1 MGLPLMILRFV
12 ATPILGI
19 AIFAGL
25 LLTLVGN
32 NIVDKLLNADF
43 YTDTIAEQNTYNRIY
58 DDVLLDQKA
67 KDKVQE
73 LLGDVKVVS
82 PEDIVGLV
90 RGLLPP
96 EYLQT
101 QVEGA
106 IQSSMAYLN
115 EDSDTLELYLEMGP
129 AIDKIKPTLLDYV
142 DRRIDG
148 IPEADPGPA
157 ECNPGTVKSVG
168 DGYQEVFRN
177 LAGGQVPASLPS
189 IEVIAEPCRVLIFDS
204 AFPALF
210 ADDTLD
216 SRTTQALGNATD
228 DIRAAFVAGDTHGV
242 LKAAARPLSEPL
254 VDDVVAKIR
263 ERLDERDRLDLISL
277 IGRNVS
283 LGREFDVVSSGPKA
297 VPNLPPPSEQRFR
310 GQVAEIQAL
319 VVQYRALGGT
329 LAPLML
335 YGGAILLAVLHLPK
349 LSAAMRWPGICL
361 LVSGGLF
368 FILGKIL
375 ESKVVDWLITGV
387 DQITANAPGIPGPA
401 VNLISDLVLSFGQQL
416 TQGFAAPAFTV
427 LIVGALL
434 FAASIVLSIVKPFIP
449 GLS

>member
-1 MGLPLMILRFV
+1 MGLPLLILRFV

-32 NIVDKLLNADF
+32 NIVDKLLNAEF

-96 EYLQT
+96 EYLQS

-106 IQSSMAYLN
+106 IQRAVAYFN

-157 ECNPGTVKSVG
+157 ECNPETVKSVS
-168 DGYQEVFRN
+168 DGYQEVFRG
-177 LAGGQVPASLPS
+177 LAGGRVPASLPS
-189 IEVIAEPCRVLIFDS
+189 IKVIAEPCRVLIFDS

-216 SRTTQALGNATD
+216 SRITQALGNSTD

-263 ERLDERDRLDLISL
+263 ERLDEGDRLNLIRVLAETNSDFTEEQIRVEVADAKEL
-277 IGRNVS
+277 I
-283 LGREFDVVSSGPKA
+283 
-297 VPNLPPPSEQRFR
+297 
-310 GQVAEIQAL
+310 
-319 VVQYRALGGT
+319 VQYRALGGT
-329 LAPLML
+329 LAGLML

-349 LSAAMRWPGICL
+349 LSAAMRWPGIFL
-361 LVSGGLF
+361 LVSGGLI
-368 FILGKIL
+368 FIVGKIL

-401 VNLISDLVLSFGQQL
+401 INLISDLVLSFGQQL

>member
-32 NIVDKLLNADF
+32 NIADKLLDADF
-43 YTDTIAEQNTYNRIY
+43 YTNTIAEHNTYNRIY
-58 DDVLLDQKA
+58 DDVLQDQKA

-82 PEDIVGLV
+82 PEDIIGLV

-96 EYLQT
+96 EYLQS

-106 IQSSMAYLN
+106 IQRAMAYFN

-148 IPEADPGPA
+148 IPEADPGPG
-157 ECNPGTVKSVG
+157 ECNPETVKSVR
-168 DGYQEVFRN
+168 DGYQEVFRG
-177 LAGGQVPASLPS
+177 LAGGRVPASLPS
-189 IEVIAEPCRVLIFDS
+189 IKVIAEPCRVLIFDS

-216 SRTTQALGNATD
+216 SRITQALGNSTD

-263 ERLDERDRLDLISL
+263 ERLDEGDRLNLIRVLAETNSDYTEEEIRVEVADAKEL
-277 IGRNVS
+277 IV
-283 LGREFDVVSSGPKA
+283 K
-297 VPNLPPPSEQRFR
+297 
-310 GQVAEIQAL
+310 
-319 VVQYRALGGT
+319 YRALGGT
-329 LAPLML
+329 LAALML

-349 LSAAMRWPGICL
+349 LSAAMRWPGIFL
-361 LVSGGLF
+361 LVSGGLI
-368 FILGKIL
+368 FIVGKIL

-401 VNLISDLVLSFGQQL
+401 INLISDLVLSSGQQL

>member
-1 MGLPLMILRFV
+1 MGLPLLILRFV

-32 NIVDKLLNADF
+32 NIVDKLLNAEF

-96 EYLQT
+96 EYLQS

-106 IQSSMAYLN
+106 IQRAVAYFN

-157 ECNPGTVKSVG
+157 ECNPETVKSVR
-168 DGYQEVFRN
+168 DGYQEVFRG
-177 LAGGQVPASLPS
+177 LAGGRVPASLPS
-189 IEVIAEPCRVLIFDS
+189 IKVIAEPCRVLIFDS

-216 SRTTQALGNATD
+216 SRITQALGNSTD

-263 ERLDERDRLDLISL
+263 ERLDEGDRLNLIRVL
-277 IGRNVS
+277 A
-283 LGREFDVVSSGPKA
+283 ETSSDYTEDEIR
-297 VPNLPPPSEQRFR
+297 VE
-310 GQVAEIQAL
+310 VADAKAL

-329 LAPLML
+329 LAALML

-349 LSAAMRWPGICL
+349 LSAAMRWPGIFL
-361 LVSGGLF
+361 LVSGGLI
-368 FILGKIL
+368 FIVGKIL

-401 VNLISDLVLSFGQQL
+401 INLISDLVLSFGQQL

>member
-1 MGLPLMILRFV
+1 MGLPLLILRFV

-32 NIVDKLLNADF
+32 NIVDKLLNAEF

-96 EYLQT
+96 EYLQS

-106 IQSSMAYLN
+106 IQRAVAYFN

-157 ECNPGTVKSVG
+157 ECNPETVKSVR
-168 DGYQEVFRN
+168 DGYQEVFRG
-177 LAGGQVPASLPS
+177 LAGGRVPASLPS
-189 IEVIAEPCRVLIFDS
+189 IKVIAEPCRVLIFDS

-216 SRTTQALGNATD
+216 SRITQALGNSTD

-263 ERLDERDRLDLISL
+263 ERLDEGDRLNLIRVLAETNSDFTEEQIRVEVADAKEL
-277 IGRNVS
+277 I
-283 LGREFDVVSSGPKA
+283 
-297 VPNLPPPSEQRFR
+297 
-310 GQVAEIQAL
+310 
-319 VVQYRALGGT
+319 VQYRALGGT
-329 LAPLML
+329 LAGLML

-349 LSAAMRWPGICL
+349 LSAAMRWPGIFL
-361 LVSGGLF
+361 LVSGGLI
-368 FILGKIL
+368 FIVGKIL

-401 VNLISDLVLSFGQQL
+401 INLISDLVLSFGQQL

>member
-1 MGLPLMILRFV
+1 MGLPLLILRFV

-32 NIVDKLLNADF
+32 NIVDKLLNAEF

-90 RGLLPP
+90 RGLLPS
-96 EYLQT
+96 EYLQS

-106 IQSSMAYLN
+106 IQRAVAYFN

-157 ECNPGTVKSVG
+157 ECNPETVKSVR
-168 DGYQEVFRN
+168 DGYQEVFRG
-177 LAGGQVPASLPS
+177 LAGGRVPASLPS
-189 IEVIAEPCRVLIFDS
+189 IKVIAEPCRVLIFDS

-216 SRTTQALGNATD
+216 SRITQALGNSTD

-263 ERLDERDRLDLISL
+263 ERLDEGDRLNLIQVLAETNSDFTEEQIRVEVADAKEL
-277 IGRNVS
+277 I
-283 LGREFDVVSSGPKA
+283 
-297 VPNLPPPSEQRFR
+297 
-310 GQVAEIQAL
+310 
-319 VVQYRALGGT
+319 VQYRALGGT
-329 LAPLML
+329 LAGLML

-349 LSAAMRWPGICL
+349 LSAAMRWPGIFL
-361 LVSGGLF
+361 LVSGGLI
-368 FILGKIL
+368 FIVGKIL

-401 VNLISDLVLSFGQQL
+401 INLISDLVLSFGQQL

>member
-1 MGLPLMILRFV
+1 MGLPLLILRFV

-32 NIVDKLLNADF
+32 NIVDKLLNAEF

-90 RGLLPP
+90 RGLMPP
-96 EYLQT
+96 EYLQS

-106 IQSSMAYLN
+106 IQRAVAYFN

-157 ECNPGTVKSVG
+157 ECNPETVKSVR
-168 DGYQEVFRN
+168 DGYQEVFRG
-177 LAGGQVPASLPS
+177 LAGGRVPASLPS
-189 IEVIAEPCRVLIFDS
+189 IKVIAEPCRVLIFDS

-216 SRTTQALGNATD
+216 SRITQALGNSTD

-263 ERLDERDRLDLISL
+263 ERLDEGDRLNLIRVLAETNSDFTEEQIRVEVADAKEL
-277 IGRNVS
+277 I
-283 LGREFDVVSSGPKA
+283 
-297 VPNLPPPSEQRFR
+297 
-310 GQVAEIQAL
+310 
-319 VVQYRALGGT
+319 VQYRALGGT
-329 LAPLML
+329 LAGLML

-349 LSAAMRWPGICL
+349 LSAAMRWPGIFL
-361 LVSGGLF
+361 LVSGGLI
-368 FILGKIL
+368 FIVGKIL

-401 VNLISDLVLSFGQQL
+401 INLISDLVLSFGQQL

>member
-1 MGLPLMILRFV
+1 MGLRLLILRFV

-32 NIVDKLLNADF
+32 NIVDKLLNAEF

-82 PEDIVGLV
+82 PEDVVGLV

-96 EYLQT
+96 EYLQS

-106 IQSSMAYLN
+106 IQRAVAYFN

-129 AIDKIKPTLLDYV
+129 EIDQIKPTLLDYV

-189 IEVIAEPCRVLIFDS
+189 IKLIAEPCRVLIFDS

-216 SRTTQALGNATD
+216 SRITQALGNSTD

-263 ERLDERDRLDLISL
+263 ERLDEGDRLNLIRVLAETNSDFTEEQIRVEVADAKEL
-277 IGRNVS
+277 I
-283 LGREFDVVSSGPKA
+283 
-297 VPNLPPPSEQRFR
+297 
-310 GQVAEIQAL
+310 
-319 VVQYRALGGT
+319 VQYRALGGT
-329 LAPLML
+329 LAGLML

-349 LSAAMRWPGICL
+349 LSAAMRWPGIFL
-361 LVSGGLF
+361 LVSGGLI
-368 FILGKIL
+368 FIVGKIL

-401 VNLISDLVLSFGQQL
+401 INLISDLVLSFGQQL

>member
-25 LLTLVGN
+25 LLTLVVN
-32 NIVDKLLNADF
+32 NIVDKLLNAEF

-82 PEDIVGLV
+82 PEDVVGLV

-96 EYLQT
+96 EYLQS

-106 IQSSMAYLN
+106 IQRAMAYFN
-115 EDSDTLELYLEMGP
+115 EDLDTLELYLEMGS

-189 IEVIAEPCRVLIFDS
+189 IKVIAEPCRVLIFDS

-216 SRTTQALGNATD
+216 SRITQALGNSTD

-254 VDDVVAKIR
+254 VDDAVAKIR
-263 ERLDERDRLDLISL
+263 ERLDEGDRLNLIRVL
-277 IGRNVS
+277 A
-283 LGREFDVVSSGPKA
+283 ESSSDSTEEEIR
-297 VPNLPPPSEQRFR
+297 VE
-310 GQVAEIQAL
+310 VADAKAL

-329 LAPLML
+329 LAALML

-349 LSAAMRWPGICL
+349 LSAAMRWPGIFL
-361 LVSGGLF
+361 LVSGGLIF
-368 FILGKIL
+368 VIGKIL

-387 DQITANAPGIPGPA
+387 DKITANAPGIPGPA
-401 VNLISDLVLSFGQQL
+401 INLISDLVLSFGQQL

-434 FAASIVLSIVKPFIP
+434 FAVSIVLSIVKPFIP

>member
-12 ATPILGI
+12 GTPILGI

-43 YTDTIAEQNTYNRIY
+43 YTDTITEQNTYNRIY

-82 PEDIVGLV
+82 PEDVVGLV

-96 EYLQT
+96 EYLQS

-106 IQSSMAYLN
+106 IQRAMAYFN
-115 EDSDTLELYLEMGP
+115 EDLDTLELYLEMGS

-189 IEVIAEPCRVLIFDS
+189 IKVIAEPCRVLIFDS

-216 SRTTQALGNATD
+216 SRITQALGESTD
-228 DIRAAFVAGDTHGV
+228 DIRAAFVGGDTHGV

-254 VDDVVAKIR
+254 VDDAVAKIR
-263 ERLDERDRLDLISL
+263 ERLDEGDRLNLIRVL
-277 IGRNVS
+277 A
-283 LGREFDVVSSGPKA
+283 ESSSDSTEEEIR
-297 VPNLPPPSEQRFR
+297 VE
-310 GQVAEIQAL
+310 VADAKAL

-329 LAPLML
+329 LAALML

-349 LSAAMRWPGICL
+349 LSAAMRWPGIFL
-361 LVSGGLF
+361 LVSGGLIF
-368 FILGKIL
+368 VIGKIL

-387 DQITANAPGIPGPA
+387 DKITANAPGIPGPA
-401 VNLISDLVLSFGQQL
+401 INLISDLALSFGQQL

-434 FAASIVLSIVKPFIP
+434 FAVSIVLSIVKPFIP

>member
-1 MGLPLMILRFV
+1 MGLPLLILRFV

-32 NIVDKLLNADF
+32 NIADKLLDADF
-43 YTDTIAEQNTYNRIY
+43 YTNTIAEHNTYNRIY

-96 EYLQT
+96 EYLQS

-106 IQSSMAYLN
+106 IQRAMAYFN
-115 EDSDTLELYLEMGP
+115 EDSDTLGLYLEMGP

-189 IEVIAEPCRVLIFDS
+189 IKVIAEPCRVLIFDS

-216 SRTTQALGNATD
+216 SRITQALGDSTD

-254 VDDVVAKIR
+254 VDDAVAKIR
-263 ERLDERDRLDLISL
+263 ERLDEGDRLNLIRVLAETNSDFTEEEIRVEVADAKEL
-277 IGRNVS
+277 I
-283 LGREFDVVSSGPKA
+283 
-297 VPNLPPPSEQRFR
+297 
-310 GQVAEIQAL
+310 
-319 VVQYRALGGT
+319 VQYRALGGT
-329 LAPLML
+329 LAALML

-349 LSAAMRWPGICL
+349 LSAAMRWPGIFL
-361 LVSGGLF
+361 LVSGGLI
-368 FILGKIL
+368 FIVGKIL

-387 DQITANAPGIPGPA
+387 DKITLNAPGIPGPA
-401 VNLISDLVLSFGQQL
+401 INLISDLVLSFGQQL

>member
-43 YTDTIAEQNTYNRIY
+43 YTNTIAEQNTYNRIY

-96 EYLQT
+96 EFLQS

-189 IEVIAEPCRVLIFDS
+189 IKVIAEPCRVLIFDS

-216 SRTTQALGNATD
+216 SRTTQALGNSTD

-263 ERLDERDRLDLISL
+263 ERLDEGDRLDLIRVLAETSSDFTEEEIRAEVADSKEL
-277 IGRNVS
+277 I
-283 LGREFDVVSSGPKA
+283 
-297 VPNLPPPSEQRFR
+297 
-310 GQVAEIQAL
+310 
-319 VVQYRALGGT
+319 VQYRALGGT
-329 LAPLML
+329 LAALML

-349 LSAAMRWPGICL
+349 LSAAMRWPGIFL

-401 VNLISDLVLSFGQQL
+401 INLISDLVLSFGQQL

>member
-25 LLTLVGN
+25 LLTLVVN
-32 NIVDKLLNADF
+32 NIVDKLLNAEF

-82 PEDIVGLV
+82 PEDVVGLV

-96 EYLQT
+96 EYLQS

-106 IQSSMAYLN
+106 IQRAMAYFN
-115 EDSDTLELYLEMGP
+115 EDLDTLELYLEMGS

-189 IEVIAEPCRVLIFDS
+189 IKVIAEPCRVLIFDS

-216 SRTTQALGNATD
+216 SQITQALGNSTD

-254 VDDVVAKIR
+254 VDDAVAKIR
-263 ERLDERDRLDLISL
+263 ERLDEGDRLNLIRVL
-277 IGRNVS
+277 A
-283 LGREFDVVSSGPKA
+283 ESSSDSTEEEIR
-297 VPNLPPPSEQRFR
+297 VE
-310 GQVAEIQAL
+310 VADAKAL

-329 LAPLML
+329 LAGLML
-335 YGGAILLAVLHLPK
+335 YGGGILLAVLHLPK
-349 LSAAMRWPGICL
+349 LSAAMRWPGIFL
-361 LVSGGLF
+361 LVSGGLIF
-368 FILGKIL
+368 VIGKIL

-387 DQITANAPGIPGPA
+387 DKITANAPGIPGPA
-401 VNLISDLVLSFGQQL
+401 INLISDLVLSFGQQL

>member
-1 MGLPLMILRFV
+1 MGLPLLILRFV

-32 NIVDKLLNADF
+32 NIVDKLLNAEF

-96 EYLQT
+96 EYLQS

-106 IQSSMAYLN
+106 IQRAVAYFN

-157 ECNPGTVKSVG
+157 ECNPETVKSVR
-168 DGYQEVFRN
+168 DGYQEVFRG
-177 LAGGQVPASLPS
+177 LAGGRVPASLPS
-189 IEVIAEPCRVLIFDS
+189 IKVIAEPCRVLIFDS

-216 SRTTQALGNATD
+216 SRITQALGNSTD

-263 ERLDERDRLDLISL
+263 ERLDEGDRLNLIRVLAETNSDFTEEQIRVEVADAKEL
-277 IGRNVS
+277 I
-283 LGREFDVVSSGPKA
+283 
-297 VPNLPPPSEQRFR
+297 
-310 GQVAEIQAL
+310 
-319 VVQYRALGGT
+319 VQYRALGGT
-329 LAPLML
+329 LAGLML

-349 LSAAMRWPGICL
+349 LSAAMRWPGVFL
-361 LVSGGLF
+361 LVSGGLI
-368 FILGKIL
+368 FIVGKIL

-401 VNLISDLVLSFGQQL
+401 INLISDLVLSFGQQL

>member
-82 PEDIVGLV
+82 PEDVVGLV

-96 EYLQT
+96 EYLQS

-106 IQSSMAYLN
+106 IQRAVAYFN

-142 DRRIDG
+142 DRRIDS

-157 ECNPGTVKSVG
+157 ECNPGTVKGVA
-168 DGYQEVFRN
+168 DGYQEVFRS
-177 LAGGQVPASLPS
+177 LAGGQVPAFLPS
-189 IEVIAEPCRVLIFDS
+189 IKVIAEPCRVLIFDS

-216 SRTTQALGNATD
+216 SRITQALGNSTD

-263 ERLDERDRLDLISL
+263 ERLDEGDRLNLIRVLAEANSDFTEEEIRVEVADAKEL
-277 IGRNVS
+277 I
-283 LGREFDVVSSGPKA
+283 
-297 VPNLPPPSEQRFR
+297 
-310 GQVAEIQAL
+310 
-319 VVQYRALGGT
+319 VQYRALGGT
-329 LAPLML
+329 LAALML

-349 LSAAMRWPGICL
+349 LSAAMRWPGIFL
-361 LVSGGLF
+361 LVSGGLI
-368 FILGKIL
+368 FIVGKIL

-387 DQITANAPGIPGPA
+387 DKITANAPGIPGPA
-401 VNLISDLVLSFGQQL
+401 INLISDLVLSFGQQL

>member
-32 NIVDKLLNADF
+32 NIADKLLDADF
-43 YTDTIAEQNTYNRIY
+43 YTNTIAEHNTYNRIY

-96 EYLQT
+96 EYLQS

-106 IQSSMAYLN
+106 IQRAVAYFN

-157 ECNPGTVKSVG
+157 ECNPETVKSVR
-168 DGYQEVFRN
+168 DGYQEVFRG
-177 LAGGQVPASLPS
+177 LAGGRVPASLPS
-189 IEVIAEPCRVLIFDS
+189 IKVIAEPCRVLIFDS

-216 SRTTQALGNATD
+216 SRITQALGNSTD

-263 ERLDERDRLDLISL
+263 ERLDEGDRLNLIRVLAETNSDFTEEQIRVEVADAKEL
-277 IGRNVS
+277 I
-283 LGREFDVVSSGPKA
+283 
-297 VPNLPPPSEQRFR
+297 
-310 GQVAEIQAL
+310 
-319 VVQYRALGGT
+319 VQYRALGGT
-329 LAPLML
+329 LAGLML

-349 LSAAMRWPGICL
+349 LSAAMRWPGIFL
-361 LVSGGLF
+361 LVSGGLI
-368 FILGKIL
+368 FIVGKIL

-401 VNLISDLVLSFGQQL
+401 INLISDLVLSFGQQL

>member
-1 MGLPLMILRFV
+1 MGLPLLILRFV

-32 NIVDKLLNADF
+32 NIVDKLLNAEF

-96 EYLQT
+96 EYLQS

-106 IQSSMAYLN
+106 IQRAVAYFN

-157 ECNPGTVKSVG
+157 ECNPETVKSVR
-168 DGYQEVFRN
+168 DGYQEVFRG
-177 LAGGQVPASLPS
+177 LAGGRVPASLPS
-189 IEVIAEPCRVLIFDS
+189 IKVIAEPCRVLIFDS

-216 SRTTQALGNATD
+216 SRITQALGNSTD
-228 DIRAAFVAGDTHGV
+228 DIRAAVVAGDTHGV

-263 ERLDERDRLDLISL
+263 ERLDEGDRLNLIRVLAETNSDFTEEQIRVEVADAKEL
-277 IGRNVS
+277 I
-283 LGREFDVVSSGPKA
+283 
-297 VPNLPPPSEQRFR
+297 
-310 GQVAEIQAL
+310 
-319 VVQYRALGGT
+319 VQYRALGGT
-329 LAPLML
+329 LAGLML

-349 LSAAMRWPGICL
+349 LSAAMRWPGIFL
-361 LVSGGLF
+361 LVSGGLI
-368 FILGKIL
+368 FIVGKIL

-401 VNLISDLVLSFGQQL
+401 INLISDLVLSFGQQL

>member
-1 MGLPLMILRFV
+1 MGLPLLILRFV

-32 NIVDKLLNADF
+32 NIVDKLLNAEF

-58 DDVLLDQKA
+58 DDVLQDQKA
-67 KDKVQE
+67 QDKVQE

-82 PEDIVGLV
+82 PEDIIGLV

-96 EYLQT
+96 EYLQS

-106 IQSSMAYLN
+106 IQRAVAYFN

-157 ECNPGTVKSVG
+157 ECNPETVKSVR
-168 DGYQEVFRN
+168 DGYQEVFRG
-177 LAGGQVPASLPS
+177 LAGGRVPASLPS
-189 IEVIAEPCRVLIFDS
+189 IKVIAEPCRVLIFDS

-216 SRTTQALGNATD
+216 SRTTQALGNSTD

-263 ERLDERDRLDLISL
+263 ERLDEGDRLNLIRVLAETNSDFTEEE
-277 IGRNVS
+277 IRA
-283 LGREFDVVSSGPKA
+283 K
-297 VPNLPPPSEQRFR
+297 
-310 GQVAEIQAL
+310 VADSKAL

-329 LAPLML
+329 LAALML

-349 LSAAMRWPGICL
+349 LSAAMRWPGIFL
-361 LVSGGLF
+361 LVSGGLI
-368 FILGKIL
+368 FIVGKIL

-401 VNLISDLVLSFGQQL
+401 INLISDLVLSLGQQL

>member
-1 MGLPLMILRFV
+1 MGLPLLILRFV

-25 LLTLVGN
+25 LLTLVVN
-32 NIVDKLLNADF
+32 NIVDKLLNAEF

-82 PEDIVGLV
+82 PEDVVGLV

-96 EYLQT
+96 EYLQS

-106 IQSSMAYLN
+106 IQRAMAYFN
-115 EDSDTLELYLEMGP
+115 EDLDTLELYLEMGS

-189 IEVIAEPCRVLIFDS
+189 IKVIAEPCRVLIFDS

-216 SRTTQALGNATD
+216 SRITQALGESTD
-228 DIRAAFVAGDTHGV
+228 DIRAAFVGGDTHGV

-254 VDDVVAKIR
+254 VDDAVAKIR
-263 ERLDERDRLDLISL
+263 ERLDEGDRLNLIRVL
-277 IGRNVS
+277 A
-283 LGREFDVVSSGPKA
+283 ESSSDSTEEE
-297 VPNLPPPSEQRFR
+297 VRVE
-310 GQVAEIQAL
+310 VADAKAL

-329 LAPLML
+329 LAALML
-335 YGGAILLAVLHLPK
+335 YGGEILLAVLHLPK
-349 LSAAMRWPGICL
+349 LSAAMRWPGIFL
-361 LVSGGLF
+361 LVSGGLIF
-368 FILGKIL
+368 VIGKIL

-387 DQITANAPGIPGPA
+387 DKITANAPGIPGPA
-401 VNLISDLVLSFGQQL
+401 INLISDLALSFGQQL

-434 FAASIVLSIVKPFIP
+434 FAVSIVLSIVKPFIP

>member
-1 MGLPLMILRFV
+1 MGLPLLILRFV

-32 NIVDKLLNADF
+32 NIVDKLLNAEF

-67 KDKVQE
+67 KDKVRE
-73 LLGDVKVVS
+73 LLEDVKVVS

-96 EYLQT
+96 EYLQS

-106 IQSSMAYLN
+106 IQRAVAYFN

-157 ECNPGTVKSVG
+157 ECNPETVKSVR
-168 DGYQEVFRN
+168 DGYQEVFRG
-177 LAGGQVPASLPS
+177 LAGGRVPASLPS
-189 IEVIAEPCRVLIFDS
+189 IKVIAEPCRVLIFDS
-204 AFPALF
+204 SFPALF

-216 SRTTQALGNATD
+216 SRITQALGNSTD
-228 DIRAAFVAGDTHGV
+228 DSRAAFVAGDTHGV
-242 LKAAARPLSEPL
+242 LKASARPLSEPL

-263 ERLDERDRLDLISL
+263 ERLDEGDRLNLIRVLAETNSGFTEEQIRVEVADAKEL
-277 IGRNVS
+277 I
-283 LGREFDVVSSGPKA
+283 
-297 VPNLPPPSEQRFR
+297 
-310 GQVAEIQAL
+310 
-319 VVQYRALGGT
+319 VQYRSLGGT
-329 LAPLML
+329 LAGLML

-349 LSAAMRWPGICL
+349 LSAAMRWPGIFL
-361 LVSGGLF
+361 LVSGGLI
-368 FILGKIL
+368 FIVGKIL

-401 VNLISDLVLSFGQQL
+401 INLISDLVLSFGQQL

>member
-1 MGLPLMILRFV
+1 MGLPLLILRFV

-32 NIVDKLLNADF
+32 NIVDKLLNAEF

-90 RGLLPP
+90 RGLMPP
-96 EYLQT
+96 EYLQS

-106 IQSSMAYLN
+106 IQRAVAYFN

-157 ECNPGTVKSVG
+157 ECNPETVKSVR

-189 IEVIAEPCRVLIFDS
+189 IKVIAEPCRVLIFDA

-216 SRTTQALGNATD
+216 SRITQALGNSTD

-254 VDDVVAKIR
+254 VDDAVAKIR
-263 ERLDERDRLDLISL
+263 ERLDEGDRLNLIRVL
-277 IGRNVS
+277 A
-283 LGREFDVVSSGPKA
+283 ESSSDSTEEEIR
-297 VPNLPPPSEQRFR
+297 VE
-310 GQVAEIQAL
+310 VADAKAL

-329 LAPLML
+329 LAALML

-349 LSAAMRWPGICL
+349 LSAAMRWPGIFL
-361 LVSGGLF
+361 LMSGGLI
-368 FILGKIL
+368 FIVGKIL

-401 VNLISDLVLSFGQQL
+401 INLISDLVLSFGQQL

>member
-1 MGLPLMILRFV
+1 MGLPLLILRFV

-32 NIVDKLLNADF
+32 NIVDKLLNAEF

-67 KDKVQE
+67 KDKVQV

-96 EYLQT
+96 EYLQS

-106 IQSSMAYLN
+106 IQRAVAYFN

-157 ECNPGTVKSVG
+157 ECNPETVKSVR
-168 DGYQEVFRN
+168 DGYQEVFRG
-177 LAGGQVPASLPS
+177 LAGGRVPASLPS
-189 IEVIAEPCRVLIFDS
+189 IKVIAEPCRVLIFDS

-216 SRTTQALGNATD
+216 SRITQALGNSTD

-263 ERLDERDRLDLISL
+263 ERLDEGDRLNLIRVLAETNSDFTEEQIRVEVADAKEL
-277 IGRNVS
+277 I
-283 LGREFDVVSSGPKA
+283 
-297 VPNLPPPSEQRFR
+297 
-310 GQVAEIQAL
+310 
-319 VVQYRALGGT
+319 VQYRALGGT
-329 LAPLML
+329 LAGLML

-349 LSAAMRWPGICL
+349 LSAAMRWPGIFL
-361 LVSGGLF
+361 LVSGGLI
-368 FILGKIL
+368 FIVGKIL

-401 VNLISDLVLSFGQQL
+401 INLISDLVLSFGQQL

>member
-1 MGLPLMILRFV
+1 MILRFV

-32 NIVDKLLNADF
+32 NIVDKLLNAEF
-43 YTDTIAEQNTYNRIY
+43 YTDTIADQNTYNRIY

-67 KDKVQE
+67 KDKVRE

-96 EYLQT
+96 EYLQS

-106 IQSSMAYLN
+106 IQRAVAYFN

-157 ECNPGTVKSVG
+157 ECNPETVKSVR
-168 DGYQEVFRN
+168 DGYQEVFRG
-177 LAGGQVPASLPS
+177 LAGGRVPASLPS
-189 IEVIAEPCRVLIFDS
+189 IKVIAEPCRVLIFDS

-210 ADDTLD
+210 ADDTVD
-216 SRTTQALGNATD
+216 SRITQALGNSTD

-263 ERLDERDRLDLISL
+263 ERLDEGDRLNLIRVLAETNSDFTEEQIRVEVADAKEL
-277 IGRNVS
+277 I
-283 LGREFDVVSSGPKA
+283 
-297 VPNLPPPSEQRFR
+297 
-310 GQVAEIQAL
+310 
-319 VVQYRALGGT
+319 VQYRALGGT
-329 LAPLML
+329 LAGLML
-335 YGGAILLAVLHLPK
+335 YGGAILLAVLHHPK
-349 LSAAMRWPGICL
+349 LSAAMRWPGIFL
-361 LVSGGLF
+361 LVSGGLI
-368 FILGKIL
+368 FIVGKIL

-401 VNLISDLVLSFGQQL
+401 INLISDLVLSFGQQL

>member
-1 MGLPLMILRFV
+1 MGLPLLILRFV

-32 NIVDKLLNADF
+32 NIVDKLLNAEF

-96 EYLQT
+96 EYLQS

-106 IQSSMAYLN
+106 IQRAVAYFN

-157 ECNPGTVKSVG
+157 ECNPETVKSVR

-177 LAGGQVPASLPS
+177 LAGGQVPAFLPS
-189 IEVIAEPCRVLIFDS
+189 IKVIAEQCRVLIFDS

-210 ADDTLD
+210 TDDTLD
-216 SRTTQALGNATD
+216 SRTTQALGNSAD

-263 ERLDERDRLDLISL
+263 ERLDEGDRLNLIRVLAETNSDFTEEE
-277 IGRNVS
+277 IRA
-283 LGREFDVVSSGPKA
+283 K
-297 VPNLPPPSEQRFR
+297 
-310 GQVAEIQAL
+310 VADSKAL

-329 LAPLML
+329 LAALML

-349 LSAAMRWPGICL
+349 LSAAMRWPGIFL
-361 LVSGGLF
+361 LVSGGLI
-368 FILGKIL
+368 FIVGKIL

-401 VNLISDLVLSFGQQL
+401 INLISDLVLSFGQQL

-434 FAASIVLSIVKPFIP
+434 FVASIVLSIVKPFIP

>member
-25 LLTLVGN
+25 LLTLVVN
-32 NIVDKLLNADF
+32 NIVDKLLNAEF

-82 PEDIVGLV
+82 PEDVVGLV

-96 EYLQT
+96 EYLQS

-106 IQSSMAYLN
+106 IQRAMAYFN
-115 EDSDTLELYLEMGP
+115 EDLDTLELYLEMGS

-177 LAGGQVPASLPS
+177 LAVGQVPASLPS
-189 IEVIAEPCRVLIFDS
+189 IKVIAEPCRVLIFDE

-216 SRTTQALGNATD
+216 SRITQALGNSTD

-254 VDDVVAKIR
+254 VDDAVAKIR
-263 ERLDERDRLDLISL
+263 ERLDEGDRLNLIRVL
-277 IGRNVS
+277 A
-283 LGREFDVVSSGPKA
+283 ESSSDSTEEEIR
-297 VPNLPPPSEQRFR
+297 VE
-310 GQVAEIQAL
+310 VADAKAL

-329 LAPLML
+329 LAALML
-335 YGGAILLAVLHLPK
+335 YGGEILLAVLHLPK
-349 LSAAMRWPGICL
+349 LSVAMRWPGIFL
-361 LVSGGLF
+361 LVSGGLIF
-368 FILGKIL
+368 VIGKIL

-387 DQITANAPGIPGPA
+387 DKITANAPGIPGPA
-401 VNLISDLVLSFGQQL
+401 INLISDLVLSFGQQL

-434 FAASIVLSIVKPFIP
+434 FAVSIVLSIVKPFIP

>member
-1 MGLPLMILRFV
+1 MGLPLLILRFV

-32 NIVDKLLNADF
+32 NIVDKLLNAEF

-90 RGLLPP
+90 RGLMPP
-96 EYLQT
+96 EYLQS

-106 IQSSMAYLN
+106 IQRAVAYFN

-157 ECNPGTVKSVG
+157 ECNPETVKSVR
-168 DGYQEVFRN
+168 DGYQEVFRG
-177 LAGGQVPASLPS
+177 LAGGRVPASLPS
-189 IEVIAEPCRVLIFDS
+189 IKVIAEPCRVLIFDS

-216 SRTTQALGNATD
+216 SQITQALGNSTD

-263 ERLDERDRLDLISL
+263 ERLDEGDRLNLIRVLAETNSDFTEEQIRVEVADAKEL
-277 IGRNVS
+277 I
-283 LGREFDVVSSGPKA
+283 
-297 VPNLPPPSEQRFR
+297 
-310 GQVAEIQAL
+310 
-319 VVQYRALGGT
+319 VQYRALGGT
-329 LAPLML
+329 LAGLML

-349 LSAAMRWPGICL
+349 LSAAMRWPGIFL
-361 LVSGGLF
+361 LVSGGLI
-368 FILGKIL
+368 FIVGQIL

-401 VNLISDLVLSFGQQL
+401 INLISDLVLSFGQQL

>member
-1 MGLPLMILRFV
+1 MGLPLLILRFV

-32 NIVDKLLNADF
+32 NIVDKLLNAEF

-96 EYLQT
+96 EYLQS

-106 IQSSMAYLN
+106 IQRAVAYFN

-157 ECNPGTVKSVG
+157 ECNPETVKSVR
-168 DGYQEVFRN
+168 DGYQEVFRG
-177 LAGGQVPASLPS
+177 LAGGRVPASLPS
-189 IEVIAEPCRVLIFDS
+189 IKV
-204 AFPALF
+204 
-210 ADDTLD
+210 
-216 SRTTQALGNATD
+216 
-228 DIRAAFVAGDTHGV
+228 
-242 LKAAARPLSEPL
+242 K
-254 VDDVVAKIR
+254 
-263 ERLDERDRLDLISL
+263 
-277 IGRNVS
+277 IGRAHV
-283 LGREFDVVSSGPKA
+283 
-297 VPNLPPPSEQRFR
+297 
-310 GQVAEIQAL
+310 
-319 VVQYRALGGT
+319 
-329 LAPLML
+329 
-335 YGGAILLAVLHLPK
+335 
-349 LSAAMRWPGICL
+349 
-361 LVSGGLF
+361 
-368 FILGKIL
+368 
-375 ESKVVDWLITGV
+375 
-387 DQITANAPGIPGPA
+387 
-401 VNLISDLVLSFGQQL
+401 
-416 TQGFAAPAFTV
+416 
-427 LIVGALL
+427 
-434 FAASIVLSIVKPFIP
+434 
-449 GLS
+449 

>member
-25 LLTLVGN
+25 LLTLVVN
-32 NIVDKLLNADF
+32 NIVDKLLNAEF

-96 EYLQT
+96 EYLQS

-106 IQSSMAYLN
+106 IQRAVAYFN

-142 DRRIDG
+142 DDRIDG

-189 IEVIAEPCRVLIFDS
+189 IKVIAEPCRVLIFDS

-216 SRTTQALGNATD
+216 SRITQALGNSTD

-263 ERLDERDRLDLISL
+263 ERLDEGDRLNLIRVL
-277 IGRNVS
+277 A
-283 LGREFDVVSSGPKA
+283 ETSGDYTEDEIR
-297 VPNLPPPSEQRFR
+297 VE
-310 GQVAEIQAL
+310 VADAKAL

-329 LAPLML
+329 LAALML
-335 YGGAILLAVLHLPK
+335 YGGAILLTVLHLPK
-349 LSAAMRWPGICL
+349 LSAATRWPGIFL
-361 LVSGGLF
+361 LVSGGLI
-368 FILGKIL
+368 FIVGKIL

-434 FAASIVLSIVKPFIP
+434 FAVSIVLSIVKPFIP

>member
-1 MGLPLMILRFV
+1 MGLPLLILRFV

-32 NIVDKLLNADF
+32 NIVDKLLNAEF

-90 RGLLPP
+90 RGLMPP
-96 EYLQT
+96 EYLQS

-106 IQSSMAYLN
+106 IQRAVAYFN

-157 ECNPGTVKSVG
+157 ECNPETVKSVR
-168 DGYQEVFRN
+168 DGYQEVFRG
-177 LAGGQVPASLPS
+177 LAGGRVPASLPS
-189 IEVIAEPCRVLIFDS
+189 IKVIAEQCRVLIFDS

-216 SRTTQALGNATD
+216 SRITQALGNSTD

-263 ERLDERDRLDLISL
+263 ERLDEGDRLNLIRVLAETNSDFTEEQIRVEVADAKEL
-277 IGRNVS
+277 I
-283 LGREFDVVSSGPKA
+283 
-297 VPNLPPPSEQRFR
+297 
-310 GQVAEIQAL
+310 
-319 VVQYRALGGT
+319 VQYRALGGT
-329 LAPLML
+329 LAGLML

-349 LSAAMRWPGICL
+349 LSAAMRWPGIFL
-361 LVSGGLF
+361 LVSGGLI
-368 FILGKIL
+368 FIVGKIL
-375 ESKVVDWLITGV
+375 ESKVGDWLITGV

-401 VNLISDLVLSFGQQL
+401 INLISDLVLSFGQQL

>member
-32 NIVDKLLNADF
+32 NIVDKLLNAEF

-96 EYLQT
+96 EYLQS

-106 IQSSMAYLN
+106 IQRAVAYFN

-157 ECNPGTVKSVG
+157 ECNPETVKSVR
-168 DGYQEVFRN
+168 DGYQEVFRG
-177 LAGGQVPASLPS
+177 LAGGRVPASLPS
-189 IEVIAEPCRVLIFDS
+189 IKVIAEPCRVLIFDS

-216 SRTTQALGNATD
+216 SRITQALGNSTD

-263 ERLDERDRLDLISL
+263 ERLDEGDRLNLIRVLAETNSDFTEEE
-277 IGRNVS
+277 IRA
-283 LGREFDVVSSGPKA
+283 K
-297 VPNLPPPSEQRFR
+297 
-310 GQVAEIQAL
+310 VADSKAL

-329 LAPLML
+329 LAALML

-349 LSAAMRWPGICL
+349 LSAAMRWPGIFL
-361 LVSGGLF
+361 LVSGGLI
-368 FILGKIL
+368 FIVGKIL

-401 VNLISDLVLSFGQQL
+401 INLISDLVLSLGQQL